1 MVEKPCPRDGTCRE
15 SGSKLSDKSLE
26 AVRKLRR
33 TNPQLIQEMA
43 DEGWFIAVTDYTIEE
58 AFKEFIKQKERDGNA
73 SRTIKNWKNTAQRIF
88 LYLNPTTPC
97 SQITLKLVKDVF
109 RSLRNHENRW
119 GERFSP
125 ITLQKDSKNLRQLF
139 RDLLE
144 NKDIT
149 ENPIDKYRFKI
160 EKWERPKPVPP
171 VSDDVFAKF
180 CKRRFIPE
188 ELQQKTLLAYY
199 RIMSARQNDPT
210 ILSRGRSR
218 WRSLGR
224 RRPKEK
230 DGQSLERQTQSET
243 RLSTCA
249 AWYVEAVDDLE
260 RSGHCQRRSSGWAN
274 LSLAE

>member
-1 MVEKPCPRDGTCRE
+1 MLQGRSRIG
-15 SGSKLSDKSLE
+15 
-26 AVRKLRR
+26 R
-33 TNPQLIQEMA
+33 TQHN
-43 DEGWFIAVTDYTIEE
+43 DSSSTW
-58 AFKEFIKQKERDGNA
+58 
-73 SRTIKNWKNTAQRIF
+73 
-88 LYLNPTTPC
+88 NPTTPC

-119 GERFSP
+119 GEKFSP
-125 ITLQKDSKNLRQLF
+125 DHSTEGFQEPTSTVPRPVGKQGHHREPNRQVSFQDREMGTSKTN
-139 RDLLE
+139 
-144 NKDIT
+144 
-149 ENPIDKYRFKI
+149 
-160 EKWERPKPVPP
+160 VPP
-171 VSDDVFAKF
+171 VSDEVFLKVLREA
-180 CKRRFIPE
+180 FIQE
-188 ELQQKTLLAYY
+188 GTATEDFVCLLQDHVSKTE
-199 RIMSARQNDPT
+199 RST